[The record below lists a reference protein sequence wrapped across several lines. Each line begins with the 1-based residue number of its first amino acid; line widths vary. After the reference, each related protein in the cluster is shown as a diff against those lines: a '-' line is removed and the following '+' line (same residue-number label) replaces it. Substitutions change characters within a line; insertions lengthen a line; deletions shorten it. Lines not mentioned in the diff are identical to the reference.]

1 MPFWYFLRYRLHTC
15 HVLSQ
20 ILSFLFL
27 CFVCRMRE
35 DVGGLFTVEC
45 LKCRSVIQD
54 VVSPKPNIKLAWKMD
69 DFVLEFAPLTKV
81 PKFYGAGDSPV
92 THLSSAA
99 FCCHHRVHEGPLWW
113 GWGFRIAG
121 SAHLAGCNCTVFNC
135 ADLLA
140 SAASLPPPHRL
151 HTSLCLP
158 SPLSLKYRVFL
169 LPSSYMTKVNCPV
182 TCLTVSDTSDYLL
195 TLRVKVFRRYW
206 WNCNVVLHVVV
217 FMNRKIKVRCRR
229 IAAHTKGTFQWRHR
243 EKCLWV
249 LALSA
254 GPWYSPLQLTLTVFL
269 CTYFCV

>member
-1 MPFWYFLRYRLHTC
+1 MVLETHQWHICHLLHSAVTIEYMKG
-15 HVLSQ
+15 H
-20 ILSFLFL
+20 FDEA
-27 CFVCRMRE
+27 E
-35 DVGGLFTVEC
+35 DSELLVVPTW
-45 LKCRSVIQD
+45 QD
-54 VVSPKPNIKLAWKMD
+54 VIALYLIVQTYWHQL
-69 DFVLEFAPLTKV
+69 PL
-81 PKFYGAGDSPV
+81 S
-92 THLSSAA
+92 
-99 FCCHHRVHEGPLWW
+99 
-113 GWGFRIAG
+113 
-121 SAHLAGCNCTVFNC
+121 
-135 ADLLA
+135 
-140 SAASLPPPHRL
+140 PPPHRL

-182 TCLTVSDTSDYLL
+182 TWFSVSDMSDYLL
-195 TLRVKVFRRYW
+195 TLRVKVFHRYW

-217 FMNRKIKVRCRR
+217 FMNRKIKIRCRR